1 MAEWVLG
8 IETSC
13 DETSAAVLR
22 RNGNG
27 PELAGLSILS
37 QDVQRIFGGVV
48 PELASRAHLQTI
60 GSRVDRALAE
70 LDARIDRTTADL
82 LASRAASDT
91 LRLRLIE
98 GRLTIA
104 RIRQLVRVLVRL
116 GELRRDF
123 L

>member
-1 MAEWVLG
+1 M
-8 IETSC
+8 
-13 DETSAAVLR
+13 
-22 RNGNG
+22 
-27 PELAGLSILS
+27 
-37 QDVQRIFGGVV
+37 
-48 PELASRAHLQTI
+48 
-60 GSRVDRALAE
+60 ALAE
-70 LDARIDRTTADL
+70 LDARMDRATADL

-104 RIRQLVRVLVRL
+104 RIRQLVRLLVRL